1 MHLSSQLVDLAARCR
16 GFVMVRMTVSLPSF
30 IKRALL
36 NAHVSWTLQV
46 TSLPFLSY
54 VSFLKLTE
62 GRQLPE
68 ESCSSMDHTG
78 APRLW
83 LGRQAA
89 CPCMPRVS

>member
-1 MHLSSQLVDLAARCR
+1 MHLSSQLVDLAACCR

-46 TSLPFLSY
+46 ISLPCLSY

-62 GRQLPE
+62 GGQLPE
-68 ESCSSMDHTG
+68 ESCSSLDLTG
-78 APRLW
+78 ALRFW
-83 LGRQAA
+83 LRRQAA
-89 CPCMPRVS
+89 CPSLPRAS